1 MTQIRFQ
8 TEHLADDLVT
18 VKFDLRQ
25 VNCSQLWSR
34 NNPGAKQSVQR
45 AI

>member
-1 MTQIRFQ
+1 MSRIRFQ
-8 TEHLADDLVT
+8 IEQLADGLVT
-18 VKFDLRQ
+18 MKFDLRQ
-25 VNCSQLWSR
+25 VNCSQLSSL